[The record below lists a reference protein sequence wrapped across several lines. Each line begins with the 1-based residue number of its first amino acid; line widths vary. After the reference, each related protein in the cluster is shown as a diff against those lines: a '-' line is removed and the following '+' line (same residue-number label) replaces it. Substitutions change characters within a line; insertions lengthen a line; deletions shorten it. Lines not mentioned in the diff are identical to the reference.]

1 MDYNYAKNINSPSD
15 MGMSANGT
23 IQTLGNDIQGLIAY
37 TELLVTGQGKAS
49 KTGRPLGSK
58 YFFNTHT
65 QCTDP
70 STKQNIDR
78 YIYINNVPSGNIPF
92 IQGDYQTFEGLI
104 PGVLGNMAN
113 MSLTN
118 PLTVFQSFQKNGGLA
133 CQQIT
138 MQTIDGNNNQST
150 ETQYV
155 ATLDI
160 QNMDPCWFQN
170 SRNPITGQSCVNE
183 GFRQR
188 HQTMLIDTYF
198 ALFGCLLIYIFA
210 GVLMKQKLLFPSS

>member
-118 PLTVFQSFQKNGGLA
+118 PLTVFQ
-133 CQQIT
+133 
-138 MQTIDGNNNQST
+138 
-150 ETQYV
+150 YV